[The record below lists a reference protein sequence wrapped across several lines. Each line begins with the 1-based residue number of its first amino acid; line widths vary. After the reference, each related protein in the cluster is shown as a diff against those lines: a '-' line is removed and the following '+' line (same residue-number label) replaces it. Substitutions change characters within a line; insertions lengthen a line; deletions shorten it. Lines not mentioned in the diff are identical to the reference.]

1 MAVSSEKVYNG
12 ATKALYQSPTNKVT
26 TFILSSAGM
35 HPRVGGANKNLLL
48 KTTKKKV

>member
-26 TFILSSAGM
+26 TFILSGM
-35 HPRVGGANKNLLL
+35 HLRVGGANKNLLL